1 VTGLYVELFYD
12 KSVNVPFT
20 IGKLC
25 FWKKWHERSHIWQIF

>member
-25 FWKKWHERSHIWQIF
+25 FWKK